1 MTSPVP
7 PPTPD
12 ATAPAAVAKAGWH
25 RLFTPGPRLGWR
37 FQDRARGLR
46 PFPLR
51 PPDPAALAGH
61 RDAAHEAS
69 LLRIRRQAKVGG
81 LLGGGAVVLLFCG
94 AVVYS
99 GHPTRAGASIVFALL
114 AAVATAGW
122 LVLCMARQ
130 AAVHSARRAVPA
142 RVREDLLDWHR
153 QAQAWVTA
161 EHARLDGVDEWL
173 SVPAPPRR
181 LDVYGGALWGWE
193 ALLTVYG
200 AGALAAGCR
209 VWVADL
215 SGQGVARELVRLAHR
230 AGYRFDHQWLPRDLA
245 RCRLLAGLPV
255 DELVDALVEMM
266 HGRTGPEGR
275 EDRSLDTT
283 LLHDICRVL
292 GADVS
297 IGRIVAALR
306 VLSGRLEPS
315 PLLTAEETGKL
326 AEALLGEE
334 EQRDALR
341 ALRRM
346 VAVLEPLAEL
356 GTWPRSGAPAPQL
369 TCVALRTDGNGVR
382 DDLLRDMVVQ
392 ALPHIVA
399 VDAPNRPDVLIVAGA
414 DELPERHLERLSD
427 LCARHR
433 VPLLLIFR
441 HLRDEALRGLGS
453 GAVAFMRLGQHEE
466 ATRAADFVGRHHRM
480 TLTQLTA
487 TLGGNETHTVGD
499 NEGATESAGTGT
511 NTSSTRS
518 TNRGT
523 SGNASASGPLDA
535 GWPTSATVGSGW
547 TGGTGTA
554 TTRGA
559 SETHTVGRS
568 WGTTRSVA
576 EGTNWTLATSASR
589 VYEYALEPTVLQRLP
604 DYLLLLVDHAPH
616 GLSLTPVEINP
627 DIVTLPRVRMD
638 PSPTD
643 ARTPAPRTDGPYPS
657 SSVATSPGGGR

>member
-7 PPTPD
+7 PPTPE
-12 ATAPAAVAKAGWH
+12 ATAPAAVAEAPWH

-37 FQDRARGLR
+37 FQDRSRGLR

-51 PPDPAALAGH
+51 PLDPAALARH
-61 RDAAHEAS
+61 RDAAYEAS
-69 LLRIRRQAKVGG
+69 LLRTRRQAKAGG
-81 LLGGGAVVLLFCG
+81 LLGGGAAVLLFCG
-94 AVVYS
+94 AVVNS
-99 GHPTRAGASIVFALL
+99 GHPTRAGASIAIALL
-114 AAVATAGW
+114 SAVATVGW
-122 LVLCMARQ
+122 LMLCMARQ
-130 AAVHSARRAVPA
+130 AAVHSARRTVSAQ
-142 RVREDLLDWHR
+142 VREELLDWQR
-153 QAQAWVTA
+153 QAQAWVAA

-181 LDVYGGALWGWE
+181 LDVYGGAPWGWE

-215 SGQGVARELVRLAHR
+215 SGQGVARELVRLAHL
-230 AGYRFDHQWLPRDLA
+230 AGHRFDHQSLPRDLA

-255 DELVDALVEMM
+255 DELVDALVEMT
-266 HGRTGPEGR
+266 HGRAGPEGR

-283 LLHDICRVL
+283 LLHDVCRVL
-292 GADVS
+292 ADDVS

-306 VLSGRLEPS
+306 VVSGRFEPS
-315 PLLTAEETGKL
+315 PLLTAEEIGQLADALL
-326 AEALLGEE
+326 AEG

-346 VAVLEPLAEL
+346 VAALEPLTGL
-356 GTWPRSGAPAPQL
+356 GTVPRGDAPAPQL
-369 TCVALRTDGNGVR
+369 TCVALGTDGNSVR

-399 VDAPNRPDVLIVAGA
+399 VDAPDRPDVLIVAGA
-414 DELPERHLERLSD
+414 DELSQRHLERLSD

-433 VPLLLIFR
+433 VPLLLVFR

-453 GAVAFMRLGQHEE
+453 GVVAFMRLGQHEE
-466 ATRAADFVGRHHRM
+466 ATRAADFVGRHHRVA
-480 TLTQLTA
+480 LTQLTA

-499 NEGATESAGTGT
+499 NEGTTESTGTGT
-511 NTSSTRS
+511 NSASTRS

-523 SGNASASGPLDA
+523 SGNASASGPWGA
-535 GWPTSATVGSGW
+535 GWPSSATKGSGW
-547 TGGTGTA
+547 TSGTGTG

-568 WGTTRSVA
+568 WGTTRSLA

-604 DYLLLLVDHAPH
+604 DYLLLLVNHAPH
-616 GLSLTPVEINP
+616 GLSLTPVETNP
-627 DIVTLPRVRMD
+627 DIVTLPRVRMELLPAD
-638 PSPTD
+638 AHTLAPGTASPYRSPSI
-643 ARTPAPRTDGPYPS
+643 
-657 SSVATSPGGGR
+657 ATSPGGDR